1 MEFKGT
7 KGEWKLVNQTQVVF
21 SKDDFNTKDC
31 DLYEHQYDSF
41 EELIANAKLLAASKD
56 LLKALQETDK
66 DLCVLWGQVKHLEES
81 NPRAEGLSDLIQKWR
96 DRNKEAINK
105 ALN

>member
-7 KGEWKLVNQTQVVF
+7 QGEWKVVNETQICFANDGF
-21 SKDDFNTKDC
+21 SNKDC
-31 DLYEHQYDSF
+31 DLYEHQYASF

-56 LLKALQETDK
+56 LLKALQGLLKISET
-66 DLCVLWGQVKHLEES
+66 LHHPSIEFANG
-81 NPRAEGLSDLIQKWR
+81 NAI
-96 DRNKEAINK
+96 NAINK